1 MWWKNMEEEYDSV
14 LPFDIVENWECS
26 GINPPLKQSTC
37 SERWATI
44 AYLEGM
50 QARNDNVYA
59 TTVAYYIS
67 LVMTGLGVSCGSENI
82 YFKDSLADIIF
93 DILSN
98 VKKRTDDLTETG
110 QKKVLWNKI
119 FAIFYKTGTAQ
130 AHEKTLKCGT
140 LHIPRSMKNALKAKG
155 TIHDAIVSLMKDV
168 VVTPEKKVIVPS
180 DEDKVQVT
188 LQLTYSEQNRFFN
201 LIPGDSPTQKVYWLL
216 S

>member
-1 MWWKNMEEEYDSV
+1 MWWNNMEEEYNTV
-14 LPFDIVENWECS
+14 LPFDIIEEWECS
-26 GINPPLKQSTC
+26 GINPPLKPSTC

-44 AYLEGM
+44 AYLKGM
-50 QARNDNVYA
+50 EARNDVVYA
-59 TTVAYYIS
+59 TTFAYYIS
-67 LVMTGLGVSCGSENI
+67 LVMTGMGISATSEYV
-82 YFKDSLADIIF
+82 YFKDSLADLIL

-98 VKKRTDDLTETG
+98 VKKRTDDLPEIW
-110 QKKVLWNKI
+110 QKKVLWKKI

-180 DEDKVQVT
+180 EDKVQVT
-188 LQLTYSEQNRFFN
+188 LQLTYSEQKKFN
-201 LIPGDSPTQKVYWLL
+201 QIPGDSPTQKVLWLL

>member
-14 LPFDIVENWECS
+14 LPFDITEIVECS
-26 GINPPLKQSTC
+26 GINPPLKPSTC

-44 AYLEGM
+44 AYLKGM
-50 QARNDNVYA
+50 EARNDNVYA
-59 TTVAYYIS
+59 TTFAYYIS
-67 LVMTGLGVSCGSENI
+67 LVMTGMGVSATSEYV
-82 YFKDSLADIIF
+82 YFKDSLADLIF
-93 DILSN
+93 DVLSN
-98 VKKRTDDLTETG
+98 VKKRTDDLTEIW

-140 LHIPRSMKNALKAKG
+140 LHIPRSMKTALKAKG
-155 TIHDAIVSLMKDV
+155 TIHDAIVSLMEDV
-168 VVTPEKKVIVPS
+168 VVTPEKKVIVP

-188 LQLTYSEQNRFFN
+188 LQLTYSEQNKFN

>member
-1 MWWKNMEEEYDSV
+1 MWWKNMEEEYNTV

-26 GINPPLKQSTC
+26 GINPPLKPSTC

-44 AYLEGM
+44 AYLKGM
-50 QARNDNVYA
+50 QEMNDNVYA
-59 TTVAYYIS
+59 TTFAYYIS
-67 LVMTGLGVSCGSENI
+67 LVMTGMGISATSEYV
-82 YFKDSLADIIF
+82 YFKDSLADLIF

-98 VKKRTDDLTETG
+98 VKKRTDDLTEIG

-119 FAIFYKTGTAQ
+119 FAIFYKTGTVQ

-140 LHIPRSMKNALKAKG
+140 LHITRSMKYTLKAKG
-155 TIHDAIVSLMKDV
+155 TIHEAIVSLMKDV

-180 DEDKVQVT
+180 EDKVQVT
-188 LQLTYSEQNRFFN
+188 LQLTYTEQKKFNR
-201 LIPGDSPTQKVYWLL
+201 IPGDSPTQKVLWLL

>member
-1 MWWKNMEEEYDSV
+1 MWWKNMEEEYNSV
-14 LPFDIVENWECS
+14 LPFDIAEIVECN
-26 GINPPLKQSTC
+26 GINPPLKPSTC

-59 TTVAYYIS
+59 TTFAYYIS
-67 LVMTGLGVSCGSENI
+67 LVMTGLGVSRGSEDI
-82 YFKDSLADIIF
+82 YFKDSLADLIF

-98 VKKRTDDLTETG
+98 VKKRTDDLTEIS
-110 QKKVLWNKI
+110 QKKVLWKKI
-119 FAIFYKTGTAQ
+119 FAVFYKTGTAQ
-130 AHEKTLKCGT
+130 AHEKTLKRGT
-140 LHIPRSMKNALKAKG
+140 LHITRSMKYALKAKG
-155 TIHDAIVSLMKDV
+155 TIHEAIVSLMSESDF
-168 VVTPEKKVIVPS
+168 TQEKRVIVP

-188 LQLTYSEQNRFFN
+188 LQLTYSEQKKFN

>member
-1 MWWKNMEEEYDSV
+1 MWWQNMEEEYDSV
-14 LPFDIVENWECS
+14 LPFDIIEEWECS
-26 GINPPLKQSTC
+26 GINPPLKPSNC

-44 AYLEGM
+44 AYLKGM

-59 TTVAYYIS
+59 TAFAYYIS
-67 LVMTGLGVSCGSENI
+67 LVMTGRGISATSEYV
-82 YFKDSLADIIF
+82 YFKESLEDIIF
-93 DILSN
+93 NLLSR
-98 VKKRTDDLTETG
+98 VKEERDLSEQE
-110 QKKVLWNKI
+110 QKLLLWEEI
-119 FAIFYKTGTAQ
+119 YAVFYKTDTAQ

>member
-14 LPFDIVENWECS
+14 LPFDIAEIVECRE
-26 GINPPLKQSTC
+26 INPPLKPSTC

-44 AYLEGM
+44 AYLKGM

-59 TTVAYYIS
+59 TTFAYYIS
-67 LVMTGLGVSCGSENI
+67 LVMTGMGISATSEYV
-82 YFKDSLADIIF
+82 YFKDSLADLIF
-93 DILSN
+93 DVLSN

-119 FAIFYKTGTAQ
+119 FAIFYNTGTAQ

-140 LHIPRSMKNALKAKG
+140 LHIPRSMKTALKAKG
-155 TIHDAIVSLMKDV
+155 TIHDAIVSLMEDV
-168 VVTPEKKVIVPS
+168 VVTPEKKVIVP
-180 DEDKVQVT
+180 DEEKVQVT

-201 LIPGDSPTQKVYWLL
+201 LIPGDSPTQKVLWLL

>member
-1 MWWKNMEEEYDSV
+1 MWWNNMEEEYDSV

-26 GINPPLKQSTC
+26 GINPPLKPSTC

-44 AYLEGM
+44 AYLKGM
-50 QARNDNVYA
+50 QEMNDEVYA
-59 TTVAYYIS
+59 TTFAYYIS
-67 LVMTGLGVSCGSENI
+67 LVMTGMGISATSEYV
-82 YFKDSLADIIF
+82 YFKDSLADLIF

-98 VKKRTDDLTETG
+98 VKKRTDDLTEIG

-119 FAIFYKTGTAQ
+119 FAIFYNTGTAQ

-140 LHIPRSMKNALKAKG
+140 LHITRSMKYALKAKG
-155 TIHDAIVSLMKDV
+155 TIHEAIVSLMKDV

-180 DEDKVQVT
+180 EDKVQVT
-188 LQLTYSEQNRFFN
+188 LQLTYSEQKKFN
-201 LIPGDSPTQKVYWLL
+201 LIPGDTPTQKVYWLL

>member
-1 MWWKNMEEEYDSV
+1 MWWNNMEEEYDSV
-14 LPFDIVENWECS
+14 LPFDIAEIVECS
-26 GINPPLKQSTC
+26 GINPPLKPSTC

-44 AYLEGM
+44 AYIKGM

-59 TTVAYYIS
+59 TTFSYYIS
-67 LVMTGLGVSCGSENI
+67 LVMTGMGISATSEYV
-82 YFKDSLADIIF
+82 YFKDSLADLIF

-140 LHIPRSMKNALKAKG
+140 LHIPRSMKTALKAKG

-188 LQLTYSEQNRFFN
+188 LQLTYSEQNKFFN
-201 LIPGDSPTQKVYWLL
+201 LIPGDSPTQKVYWLVF
-216 S
+216 